1 MPEAML
7 FYFSIW
13 LLFHNN
19 IDNSA
24 RNVNLFHHIPGQ
36 LILHRL
42 FTGCNGVL
50 FRHIGRKCYNGSR
63 LAVDL
68 NGYLLLIVL
77 HLLRITFRPL
87 GMEYTVRAAQRLPQL
102 FTEMRCKRS

>member
-42 FTGCNGVL
+42 FTGRNGVL
-50 FRHIGRKCYNGSR
+50 FRHISRKCYNGSR
-63 LAVDL
+63 LC
-68 NGYLLLIVL
+68 
-77 HLLRITFRPL
+77 R
-87 GMEYTVRAAQRLPQL
+87 
-102 FTEMRCKRS
+102 